1 MAVVL
6 AVVIGVLYGVAL
18 YLLLRRSLAK
28 VILGLAILT
37 NATNLLIF
45 TVAGLVRARPP
56 IVAPDAEQL
65 TPPFADPVPQ
75 AFILTAIV
83 IGFGVLAF
91 ALVLAYRAVSG
102 GGQRRSDDA
111 APTCY
116 RPTRCRPDLPTCTP
130 QPSRSQRRVAGPQGI
145 PPIPERR
152 HTTQSHPFVSVSH
165 A

>member
-18 YLLLRRSLAK
+18 FLLLRRSLAK

-91 ALVLAYRAVSG
+91 ALVLAYRAFQVVG
-102 GGQRRSDDA
+102 SDDLDDMRSTDTLPPDS
-111 APTCY
+111 PT
-116 RPTRCRPDLPTCTP
+116 P
-130 QPSRSQRRVAGPQGI
+130 
-145 PPIPERR
+145 PERTGDSDR
-152 HTTQSHPFVSVSH
+152 VQELEAGREPVMVREGAADEPS
-165 A
+165 

>member
-45 TVAGLVRARPP
+45 TVTGLVRAAPP
-56 IVAPDAEQL
+56 IIAPDAEQL

-91 ALVLAYRAVSG
+91 ALVLAYRAFQVVG
-102 GGQRRSDDA
+102 SDDLDDMRSTDTLPPDS
-111 APTCY
+111 PTLLEQTADSDGMQGSEADQEPAVV
-116 RPTRCRPDLPTCTP
+116 RDGTP
-130 QPSRSQRRVAGPQGI
+130 EESD
-145 PPIPERR
+145 
-152 HTTQSHPFVSVSH
+152 
-165 A
+165 

>member
-1 MAVVL
+1 MAIVL

-18 YLLLRRSLAK
+18 FLLLRRSLAK

-91 ALVLAYRAVSG
+91 ALVLAYRAFQVVG
-102 GGQRRSDDA
+102 SDDLDDMRSTDTLPPDS
-111 APTCY
+111 PT
-116 RPTRCRPDLPTCTP
+116 LPE
-130 QPSRSQRRVAGPQGI
+130 QIADSGRVQGSEAGREPAVVRDGTA
-145 PPIPERR
+145 EE
-152 HTTQSHPFVSVSH
+152 SG
-165 A
+165 

>member
-18 YLLLRRSLAK
+18 FLLLRRSLAK

-45 TVAGLVRARPP
+45 TVAGLDRARPP
-56 IVAPDAEQL
+56 IVSPDAEQL

-91 ALVLAYRAVSG
+91 ALVLAYRAFQVVG
-102 GGQRRSDDA
+102 SDDLDDMRSTDTLPPDSP
-111 APTCY
+111 APPEQTADSDGVQE
-116 RPTRCRPDLPTCTP
+116 PE
-130 QPSRSQRRVAGPQGI
+130 AGQEPVVVREGTAD
-145 PPIPERR
+145 E
-152 HTTQSHPFVSVSH
+152 SS
-165 A
+165 

>member
-1 MAVVL
+1 L
-6 AVVIGVLYGVAL
+6 F
-18 YLLLRRSLAK
+18 LLLRRSLAK

-91 ALVLAYRAVSG
+91 ALVLAYRAFQVVG
-102 GGQRRSDDA
+102 SDDLDDMRSTDTLPPDSPRLPERIA
-111 APTCY
+111 DFDRVQESEA
-116 RPTRCRPDLPTCTP
+116 TREPMVVRE
-130 QPSRSQRRVAGPQGI
+130 GI
-145 PPIPERR
+145 PDE
-152 HTTQSHPFVSVSH
+152 SS
-165 A
+165 

>member
-1 MAVVL
+1 MAVVS

-18 YLLLRRSLAK
+18 FLLLRRSLAK

-91 ALVLAYRAVSG
+91 ALVLAYRAFQVVG
-102 GGQRRSDDA
+102 SDDLDDMRSTDTL
-111 APTCY
+111 P
-116 RPTRCRPDLPTCTP
+116 PDLPALPERTAD
-130 QPSRSQRRVAGPQGI
+130 SDRVQESEAAGEPIMVREGI
-145 PPIPERR
+145 PDE
-152 HTTQSHPFVSVSH
+152 SG
-165 A
+165 

>member
-28 VILGLAILT
+28 VILGLGILT

-45 TVAGLVRARPP
+45 TVTGLVRARPP

-91 ALVLAYRAVSG
+91 ALVLAYRAFQVVG
-102 GGQRRSDDA
+102 SDDLDDMRSTDTLPPDSPMPLEA
-111 APTCY
+111 TAPPHRT
-116 RPTRCRPDLPTCTP
+116 LTP
-130 QPSRSQRRVAGPQGI
+130 EAGQEPVVAREGTADKPS
-145 PPIPERR
+145 
-152 HTTQSHPFVSVSH
+152 
-165 A
+165 

>member
-1 MAVVL
+1 MAVVS

-28 VILGLAILT
+28 VILGLAIMT

-45 TVAGLVRARPP
+45 TVAGPVRARPA
-56 IVAPDAEQL
+56 IVAPDAAQL

-91 ALVLAYRAVSG
+91 ALVLAYRAFQVVG
-102 GGQRRSDDA
+102 SDDLDDMRSTDTLSSDS
-111 APTCY
+111 PT
-116 RPTRCRPDLPTCTP
+116 
-130 QPSRSQRRVAGPQGI
+130 PSEHAGPPDRVQASQVEQE
-145 PPIPERR
+145 PAV
-152 HTTQSHPFVSVSH
+152 T
-165 A
+165 

>member
-18 YLLLRRSLAK
+18 FLLLRRSLAK

-91 ALVLAYRAVSG
+91 ALVLAYRAFQVVG
-102 GGQRRSDDA
+102 SDDLDDMRSTDTL
-111 APTCY
+111 P
-116 RPTRCRPDLPTCTP
+116 PDLP
-130 QPSRSQRRVAGPQGI
+130 AL
-145 PPIPERR
+145 PERTADSDR
-152 HTTQSHPFVSVSH
+152 VRESEAAREPVVVR
-165 A
+165 

>member
-28 VILGLAILT
+28 VILGLGILT

-45 TVAGLVRARPP
+45 TVTGLVRARPP

-91 ALVLAYRAVSG
+91 ALVLAYRAFQVVG
-102 GGQRRSDDA
+102 SDDLDA
-111 APTCY
+111 MRSTDTLPPDSPMPLEAIAPSH
-116 RPTRCRPDLPTCTP
+116 RVLTP
-130 QPSRSQRRVAGPQGI
+130 EVGQEPMVVREGTADESS
-145 PPIPERR
+145 
-152 HTTQSHPFVSVSH
+152 
-165 A
+165 

>member
-1 MAVVL
+1 VAVVL

-28 VILGLAILT
+28 VILGLGILT

-45 TVAGLVRARPP
+45 TVAGLVRAQPP
-56 IVAPDAEQL
+56 IMAPDAEQL

-91 ALVLAYRAVSG
+91 TLVLAYRAFRVVG
-102 GGQRRSDDA
+102 SDDLDA
-111 APTCY
+111 MISTDTLPPDVPMPPEHIAP
-116 RPTRCRPDLPTCTP
+116 PDHVQEPEADQEPVVVREGTTD
-130 QPSRSQRRVAGPQGI
+130 
-145 PPIPERR
+145 ERR
-152 HTTQSHPFVSVSH
+152 
-165 A
+165 

>member
-6 AVVIGVLYGVAL
+6 AVVIGVLYGVGL
-18 YLLLRRSLAK
+18 FLLLRRSLAK

-56 IVAPDAEQL
+56 LVPPDAEQL

-91 ALVLAYRAVSG
+91 ALVLAYRAFQVVG
-102 GGQRRSDDA
+102 SDDLDDMRSTDTL
-111 APTCY
+111 P
-116 RPTRCRPDLPTCTP
+116 PELPT
-130 QPSRSQRRVAGPQGI
+130 
-145 PPIPERR
+145 PPGQTALLERAQEPEADQEPALIR
-152 HTTQSHPFVSVSH
+152 QSTADKHR
-165 A
+165 

>member
-18 YLLLRRSLAK
+18 YLLLRRSLAQ
-28 VILGLAILT
+28 VILGLAMLT

-56 IVAPDAEQL
+56 IVAPDAGRL

-75 AFILTAIV
+75 ALILTAIV

-91 ALVLAYRAVSG
+91 ALVLAYRAFQVVG
-102 GGQRRSDDA
+102 SDDLDDMISTDTLA
-111 APTCY
+111 PDSQTPPEYIAPTDGMQE
-116 RPTRCRPDLPTCTP
+116 PKI
-130 QPSRSQRRVAGPQGI
+130 SREPVLVRES
-145 PPIPERR
+145 
-152 HTTQSHPFVSVSH
+152 S
-165 A
+165 

>member
-1 MAVVL
+1 VAVVL

-18 YLLLRRSLAK
+18 FLLLRRSLAK

-45 TVAGLVRARPP
+45 TVAGLDRARPP
-56 IVAPDAEQL
+56 IVPPDAEQL

-91 ALVLAYRAVSG
+91 ALVLAYRAFQVVG
-102 GGQRRSDDA
+102 SDDLDDMRSTDTLPPDSP
-111 APTCY
+111 AP
-116 RPTRCRPDLPTCTP
+116 
-130 QPSRSQRRVAGPQGI
+130 
-145 PPIPERR
+145 PEQ
-152 HTTQSHPFVSVSH
+152 TADSDSVKEPESGQEPVVVREGS
-165 A
+165 ADESN

>member
-45 TVAGLVRARPP
+45 TVAGLNRARPP
-56 IVAPDAEQL
+56 IVPPDAEQL
-65 TPPFADPVPQ
+65 APPFADPVPQ

-91 ALVLAYRAVSG
+91 ALVLAYRAFQVVG
-102 GGQRRSDDA
+102 SDDLDA
-111 APTCY
+111 MISTDTLPPDIPLPPEHSAP
-116 RPTRCRPDLPTCTP
+116 PDHVQ
-130 QPSRSQRRVAGPQGI
+130 QPEADHEPAVARRGVAD
-145 PPIPERR
+145 ELN
-152 HTTQSHPFVSVSH
+152 
-165 A
+165 

>member
-6 AVVIGVLYGVAL
+6 AVVIGLLYGVAL
-18 YLLLRRSLAK
+18 FLLLRRSLAK

-91 ALVLAYRAVSG
+91 ALVLAYRAFQVVG
-102 GGQRRSDDA
+102 SDDLDDMRSTDTLPPDSPTLPERTADSDRVQESEA
-111 APTCY
+111 AREPMVV
-116 RPTRCRPDLPTCTP
+116 RE
-130 QPSRSQRRVAGPQGI
+130 GI
-145 PPIPERR
+145 PDE
-152 HTTQSHPFVSVSH
+152 SG
-165 A
+165 

>member
-18 YLLLRRSLAK
+18 FLLLRRSLAK
-28 VILGLAILT
+28 VILGLGILT

-45 TVAGLVRARPP
+45 TVAGLVRAQPP
-56 IVAPDAEQL
+56 IMAPDAEQL

-91 ALVLAYRAVSG
+91 TLVLAYRAFQVVG
-102 GGQRRSDDA
+102 SDDLDA
-111 APTCY
+111 MISTDTLP
-116 RPTRCRPDLPTCTP
+116 PDLPMPPEQTAD
-130 QPSRSQRRVAGPQGI
+130 SDRVQESEAGQEPAMVREGTI
-145 PPIPERR
+145 D
-152 HTTQSHPFVSVSH
+152 SAF
-165 A
+165 

>member
-18 YLLLRRSLAK
+18 FLLLRRSLAK

-45 TVAGLVRARPP
+45 TVAGLVRAQPP
-56 IVAPDAEQL
+56 IMAPDAEQL

-91 ALVLAYRAVSG
+91 ALVLAYRAFQVVG
-102 GGQRRSDDA
+102 SDDLDDMRSTDTLPPDS
-111 APTCY
+111 PT
-116 RPTRCRPDLPTCTP
+116 LPEQTADSGRVQGSEADQEPAVVRDGTP
-130 QPSRSQRRVAGPQGI
+130 EESD
-145 PPIPERR
+145 
-152 HTTQSHPFVSVSH
+152 
-165 A
+165 